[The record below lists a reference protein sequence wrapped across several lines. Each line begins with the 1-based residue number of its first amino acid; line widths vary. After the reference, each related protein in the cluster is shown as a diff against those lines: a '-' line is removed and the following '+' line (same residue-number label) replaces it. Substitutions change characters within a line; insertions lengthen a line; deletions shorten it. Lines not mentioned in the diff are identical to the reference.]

1 MRQQYSDR
9 AYQKGASMDAHIQEF
24 LNYLTTEKGCS
35 DNTIAA
41 YQNDL
46 TQFHAFM
53 TEHGALGDGS
63 DWAEM
68 TQDDL
73 IGYLLFLKEREYAS
87 ATVARKV
94 AAMKSFCHFLL
105 RTDVIEDNPAEELD
119 SPKVKKQLPTTLS
132 PAEVEQLLAQPAR
145 GGRTP
150 KALRDVALLEVLYAT
165 GMRVSEVARLTL
177 DDLDLEAGTVRCVGK
192 GNKERIMPL
201 YAEAINA
208 VRAYLEE
215 GRPAL
220 LGRNEQERTLFLNP
234 RGERLTRQGLWL
246 IIKGYARELGLEDRV
261 TPHTLRHSFATH
273 MLNGGA
279 GLREVQKLL
288 GHANISTTQVY
299 THLSREHLRAVYDDA
314 HPRARWEDVVPS
326 ESAQP

>member
-1 MRQQYSDR
+1 ML
-9 AYQKGASMDAHIQEF
+9 MDTHIQEF
-24 LNYLTTEKGCS
+24 LNYLIAEKGCS

-46 TQFHAFM
+46 IQFDAFLTERGAQKGAVDWSAM
-53 TEHGALGDGS
+53 TR
-63 DWAEM
+63 
-68 TQDDL
+68 DDL
-73 IGYLLFLKEREYAS
+73 INYILFLREREYAS

-94 AAMKSFCHFLL
+94 AATKSFCHFLL
-105 RTDVIEDNPAEELD
+105 RTDVIDDDPAEELD
-119 SPKVKKQLPTTLS
+119 SPKVKKQLPNTLT
-132 PAEVEQLLAQPAR
+132 PDEVDRLLALPAKN
-145 GGRTP
+145 GPTP

-165 GMRVSEVARLTL
+165 GMRVSEVAQVTL
-177 DDLDLEAGTVRCVGK
+177 DDLDLEAGTARCLGK
-192 GNKERIMPL
+192 GSKERVMPL
-201 YAEAINA
+201 YAEAVNA
-208 VRAYLEE
+208 VRVYLDK
-215 GRPAL
+215 GRPVLVGGNA
-220 LGRNEQERTLFLNP
+220 QERTLFLNP

-299 THLSREHLRAVYDDA
+299 THISREHLREVYDDS
-314 HPRARWEDVVPS
+314 HPRAH
-326 ESAQP
+326 

>member
-1 MRQQYSDR
+1 
-9 AYQKGASMDAHIQEF
+9 MDTHIQEF
-24 LNYLTTEKGCS
+24 LDHLTAEKGCS
-35 DNTIAA
+35 VNTIAA

-46 TQFHAFM
+46 TQFHAFLV
-53 TEHGALGDGS
+53 EHGSLKQNP
-63 DWAEM
+63 DWAAL
-68 TQDDL
+68 TRDDL
-73 IGYLLFLKEREYAS
+73 VNYILFLREREYAS

-94 AAMKSFCHFLL
+94 AATKSFCHFLL
-105 RTDVIEDNPAEELD
+105 RTDVIDDDPAEEVD
-119 SPKVKKQLPTTLS
+119 SPKVKKQLPGTLT
-132 PAEVEQLLAQPAR
+132 PTEVDRLLALPAR
-145 GGRTP
+145 GDATP

-165 GMRVSEVARLTL
+165 GMRVSEVARVTL
-177 DDLDLEAGTVRCVGK
+177 DDLDLEAGTVRCLGK
-192 GNKERIMPL
+192 GSKERVMPL
-201 YAEAINA
+201 YAEAIAA
-208 VRAYLEE
+208 VRTYLER

-220 LGRNEQERTLFLNP
+220 LGHNTQERTLFLNP

-299 THLSREHLRAVYDDA
+299 THISREHLREVYDSA
-314 HPRARWEDVVPS
+314 HPRAHS
-326 ESAQP
+326 S